1 MEAQESLEEETLLHV
16 ERDVGSELSESLT
29 GKNVRASFTYVVLF
43 ESLLLMSMHIETRQI
58 MYFVQLE
65 DAVENEMET
74 FKEQWEG
81 TLKRLFGG

>member
-1 MEAQESLEEETLLHV
+1 M
-16 ERDVGSELSESLT
+16 
-29 GKNVRASFTYVVLF
+29 F
-43 ESLLLMSMHIETRQI
+43 MHIETRQI